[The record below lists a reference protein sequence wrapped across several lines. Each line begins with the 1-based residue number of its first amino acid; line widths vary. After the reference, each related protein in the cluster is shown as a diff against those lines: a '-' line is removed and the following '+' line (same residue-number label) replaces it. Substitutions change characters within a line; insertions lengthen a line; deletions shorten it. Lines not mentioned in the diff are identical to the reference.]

1 MTPNHERLRLVTT
14 NDESLIVGP
23 LDHSKTNSHNP
34 AIITTEPN
42 ELTRQVHDRMPVILP
57 PDHYERW
64 LDPELND
71 KEELQAM
78 LKSYPAEA
86 MESYEV
92 SPYVS
97 NARNEGPQC
106 IEPARPS

>member
-1 MTPNHERLRLVTT
+1 MT
-14 NDESLIVGP
+14 S
-23 LDHSKTNSHNP
+23 
-34 AIITTEPN
+34 TTECRSFC
-42 ELTRQVHDRMPVILP
+42 RQTN
-57 PDHYERW
+57 YARW

-71 KEELQAM
+71 KKTLQAM

-86 MESYEV
+86 MESNEV

-106 IEPARPS
+106 IENAWPS